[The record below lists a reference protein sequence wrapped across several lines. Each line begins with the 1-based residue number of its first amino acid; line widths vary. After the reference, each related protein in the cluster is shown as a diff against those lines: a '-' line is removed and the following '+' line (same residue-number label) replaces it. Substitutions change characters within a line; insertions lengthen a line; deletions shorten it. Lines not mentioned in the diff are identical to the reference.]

1 MRLEIE
7 YKDNAL
13 NKDFGN
19 WLIKIIT
26 SSIKSNLNE
35 KKLGQL
41 DKYIEDN
48 FTHLFKK
55 PVTSKDI
62 IHAGLKELVC
72 DDDSSKLI
80 IKISTNKFMQ
90 GLDRVRIETLCRLI
104 NYGNSSVKGY
114 PIFTDTFNQV
124 ALNIKLYVDEYLREK
139 S

>member
-7 YKDNAL
+7 YKDNTL

>member
-7 YKDNAL
+7 YKDNTL
-13 NKDFGN
+13 NKNFGN

-62 IHAGLKELVC
+62 IYAGLKELVC

>member
-7 YKDNAL
+7 YKDNTL
-13 NKDFGN
+13 NKEFGN

-62 IHAGLKELVC
+62 IYAGLKELVC

>member
-7 YKDNAL
+7 YKDNTL

-62 IHAGLKELVC
+62 IYAGLKELVC

>member
-7 YKDNAL
+7 YKDNTL
-13 NKDFGN
+13 DKDFGN

-55 PVTSKDI
+55 PITSKDI
-62 IHAGLKELVC
+62 IYAGLKELVC

-124 ALNIKLYVDEYLREK
+124 ALNIKLYVDKYLREK